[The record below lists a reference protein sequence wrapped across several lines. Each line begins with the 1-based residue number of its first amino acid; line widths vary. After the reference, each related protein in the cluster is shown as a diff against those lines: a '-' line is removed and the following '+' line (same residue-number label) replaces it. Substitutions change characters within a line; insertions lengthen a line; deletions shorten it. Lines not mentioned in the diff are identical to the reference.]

1 MHARNRESGRTAL
14 VTGASRGI
22 GKAIADRLRAD
33 GVAVLAPPREEL
45 DVASPESI
53 DAFVGRLDAAVD
65 ILVNNAGINVP
76 GDLRETTAASL
87 SETLRCNVEGAMLL
101 AQGIVPGMKTRRYG
115 RIVNISSIWSIVC
128 RDRRLAYTASKTALN
143 GLTRALAAELAP
155 SGILVNAV
163 APGYV
168 DTEMTRR
175 NNTPGEIRDI
185 CRRIPLGRLLRPEEI
200 ADVVAFLAS
209 GRNSC
214 VTGQVVVADGGYTCL

>member
-1 MHARNRESGRTAL
+1 MRARNREIGRTAL

-22 GKAIADRLRAD
+22 GKTIADRLRAE
-33 GVAVLAPPREEL
+33 GVAVLAPPRAEL
-45 DVASPESI
+45 DVASPKSI
-53 DAFVGRLDAAVD
+53 DAFVGRLDVAVD

-87 SETLRCNVEGAMLL
+87 RETLLCNVEGAMLL
-101 AQGIVPGMKTRRYG
+101 AQGLVPEMKKRRYG

-175 NNTPGEIRDI
+175 NNMSADI
-185 CRRIPLGRLLRPEEI
+185 EDVCRRIPLGRLLRPEEI
-200 ADVVAFLAS
+200 AEVAAFLAS
-209 GRNSC
+209 GQNSC